1 MTVIQ
6 INFHSFELF
15 HLCFMKRQGI
25 STISKGST
33 KVTYELW
40 TCVNGFFMAIFPLIY
55 KLINNKERDI
65 AFNMVAHVL
74 NCIEISFE
82 SIFLSLMKLFVDHFC
97 KKSPFMNVWKDSEHA
112 STLSWMSVSTVVVPY
127 STCIIIILL
136 LLLISFTL
144 ATM

>member
-74 NCIEISFE
+74 NCIEIS
-82 SIFLSLMKLFVDHFC
+82 LSLYFC
-97 KKSPFMNVWKDSEHA
+97 
-112 STLSWMSVSTVVVPY
+112 L
-127 STCIIIILL
+127 
-136 LLLISFTL
+136 
-144 ATM
+144 